1 MQNDKTSVVLNQAI
15 YDKPVIVALDY
26 PSLEQA
32 MAMADQLDPKRCRV
46 KVGKELFTRCG
57 PKIVESLHNNGF
69 DLFLDLKFH
78 DIPNT
83 VAKAVR
89 AASEMG
95 VWMVNVHASG
105 GRAMMEQASNEL
117 AKMTDSK
124 TLLIGVTVLTS
135 MQQQDLA
142 EIGLDVDPQQHVLR
156 LAKLTQQSGL
166 DGVVCS
172 AQEASMLRSQLGKD
186 FALVTPGIRLASDSS
201 DDQQRIMSPGDA
213 LKQGS
218 SHLVIGRPITKAEQP
233 LEALSS
239 IEADIQ
245 RVLATIA

>member
-1 MQNDKTSVVLNQAI
+1 M
-15 YDKPVIVALDY
+15 P
-26 PSLEQA
+26 
-32 MAMADQLDPKRCRV
+32 
-46 KVGKELFTRCG
+46 
-57 PKIVESLHNNGF
+57 
-69 DLFLDLKFH
+69 
-78 DIPNT
+78 
-83 VAKAVR
+83 
-89 AASEMG
+89 
-95 VWMVNVHASG
+95 
-105 GRAMMEQASNEL
+105 
-117 AKMTDSK
+117 DSK

-172 AQEASMLRSQLGKD
+172 AQESSMLRSQLGKD

-201 DDQQRIMSPGDA
+201 DDQQRIMSPGEA